1 LTWRGSEEDL
11 IIGATEVLKRDRP
24 VFTVEVEATK
34 EAATEALILR

>member
-1 LTWRGSEEDL
+1 VSF
-11 IIGATEVLKRDRP
+11 ATHPSPSRLPQVLKRDRP